1 MHIVCAA
8 VQDRRWLLR
17 RTPGLIAAAVPAGW
31 LVKSFA
37 WEVLIRRKAAGSG
50 RRQATSMDTNR
61 ADPRLIWLVAVLT
74 AMVVVV
80 FLAQS

>member
-1 MHIVCAA
+1 MPQFRSPVVASADTQI
-8 VQDRRWLLR
+8 DRRGR
-17 RTPGLIAAAVPAGW
+17 PAGW

-37 WEVLIRRKAAGSG
+37 WQVLIRRKAAGSG
-50 RRQATSMDTNR
+50 RRQAASMYTNR